1 MFKKIKPNFTV
12 QKNFN
17 ILCNCMK
24 ILGTWPVHRRHN
36 KIFTCLNHSLWWFYV
51 VNHMMLLLPTMQTF
65 YNTTKDIISASYSLI
80 EITGIVESMVILITF
95 KLQGSRIQLLL
106 QIIKNQIVVKKPKP
120 ALNNRNVHAS
130 VFAIIAVLYV
140 IVVYMYIHK
149 PATLI
154 NKGFIMTTC
163 YAFPTEDIR
172 TKIAIYCNQLI
183 ALMHTSVVLV
193 TDGVAVLFIYTCA
206 IKLKTLE
213 IRLKKAPD
221 WTKLKYDIAEHQT
234 ILLVIEETN
243 SLAGVLVVKTVIC
256 FMCYSIS
263 AGVQIINQHVV
274 TAQMLHQ
281 FIIIAIVYLRIY
293 ICAET
298 AEMLLTVN
306 GDMLFTVYSIAFS
319 TPNIVKVKSL
329 IIMRC
334 QKVPKIYVNGLMAA
348 LNRAYLRSISYATF
362 SYFMTIRAI
371 VSK

>member
-1 MFKKIKPNFTV
+1 
-12 QKNFN
+12 
-17 ILCNCMK
+17 MK

-36 KIFTCLNHSLWWFYV
+36 KFFTCLNHGLWWFYV

-80 EITGIVESMVILITF
+80 EITGIVESMVILIIF

-120 ALNNRNVHAS
+120 ALNSRNVHAS

-140 IVVYMYIHK
+140 TVVYMYIHK

-193 TDGVAVLFIYTCA
+193 TDGVVVLFIYTCA

-234 ILLVIEETN
+234 ILLLIEETN
-243 SLAGVLVVKTVIC
+243 SLAGILVVKTVIC
-256 FMCYSIS
+256 FMSYSIS
-263 AGVQIINQHVV
+263 AGVQIIN
-274 TAQMLHQ
+274 
-281 FIIIAIVYLRIY
+281 
-293 ICAET
+293 
-298 AEMLLTVN
+298 N
-306 GDMLFTVYSIAFS
+306 GDMIFTVYSIAFS

-334 QKVPKIYVNGLMAA
+334 QKVPKIYVNGLMVA
-348 LNRAYLRSISYATF
+348 LDRAYLRSISYATF